1 VDYGSRFIIDRFFL
15 GHLERQFSG
24 RILKTKIRH
33 DKKVAEAYSQGM
45 SLFEYKR
52 YSNAAQDYEA
62 LAKEIIDIHGMN
74 GKGK

>member
-1 VDYGSRFIIDRFFL
+1 
-15 GHLERQFSG
+15 
-24 RILKTKIRH
+24 
-33 DKKVAEAYSQGM
+33 VAEAYSQGM